1 MLRILLRLF
10 VACLSGMGTHA
21 IAGNVDPLLLR
32 AQAVIFPKII
42 LLDRDL
48 SEKTAANVVLIKIIH
63 AAAEK
68 ADALEMRQMI
78 EKEYQNNLGGNP
90 LRVDVVSFED
100 FNSQDPATAYI
111 LMSGPTALHQKITQ
125 FASAQR
131 RVVFS
136 YDYKDMKN
144 NALISL
150 LMKEKTYIYLNKG
163 AMQQYDI
170 RFLPLFYKI
179 VKVLE

>member
-1 MLRILLRLF
+1 MRLLLRLMF
-10 VACLSGMGTHA
+10 VLLSGVMGANAFAADT
-21 IAGNVDPLLLR
+21 DPLLMR
-32 AQAVIFPKII
+32 AQAAIYPKII
-42 LLDRDL
+42 LLDKDL
-48 SEKTAANVVLIKIIH
+48 GEKTAANVVVIKIAH
-63 AAAEK
+63 AS
-68 ADALEMRQMI
+68 ADRESALEMRRLI

-90 LRVDVVSFED
+90 LRIETLSFDEFD
-100 FNSQDPATAYI
+100 GQAPATAYI
-111 LMSGPTALHQKITQ
+111 LMSGPAAVHQKITQ
-125 FASAQR
+125 YASGHH

-150 LMKEKTYIYLNKG
+150 LMKEKTYIYLNKA
-163 AMQQYDI
+163 AMQQYDV

>member
-1 MLRILLRLF
+1 MKLLLRLIF
-10 VACLSGMGTHA
+10 VLLSGLMVSNA
-21 IAGNVDPLLLR
+21 AAGDTDPLLLR
-32 AQAVIFPKII
+32 AQAAIFPKII
-42 LLDRDL
+42 LLDKDL
-48 SEKTAANVVLIKIIH
+48 GEKTAANVVVIKIVH
-63 AAAEK
+63 ASAGKES
-68 ADALEMRQMI
+68 ALEMRRLI

-90 LRVDVVSFED
+90 LRVETLSFEEFD
-100 FNSQDPATAYI
+100 GQAPATAYI
-111 LMSGPTALHQKITQ
+111 LMSGPASLHQKITQ
-125 FASAQR
+125 YASGLR

-144 NALISL
+144 NSLVSL

-163 AMQQYDI
+163 AMQQYDV